1 MKTSFVLSTTIINQ
15 ASAIFLVL
23 ALVWFSVGIT
33 FNSCSQPFDI
43 LNNIESTT
51 DTPEE
56 KIPPSNLFSEEYMHE
71 HHMPHFFIDITAA
84 VHFIEDA
91 RNYPAFHGE
100 LLVPPPNFSRPGF

>member
-1 MKTSFVLSTTIINQ
+1 MKQSLLKSITIFNR

-23 ALVWFSVGIT
+23 ALIWFSVGVT
-33 FNSCSQPFDI
+33 FNPGSQPFDI

-56 KIPPSNLFSEEYMHE
+56 KIPTTNLFSEEYLHE
-71 HHMPHFFIDITAA
+71 HHMPHFFIDISAA

-100 LLVPPPNFSRPGF
+100 LLVPPPNFC